1 MDDKIKRLAL
11 RRHPGHAPCLV
22 ALKTPFVPLFVPLFC
37 DPPVLCQRAP
47 G

>member
-1 MDDKIKRLAL
+1 MDDKIKRPSLC
-11 RRHPGHAPCLV
+11 RHPGHAPCLA
-22 ALKTPFVPLFVPLFC
+22 ALKTLFVPLFC

>member
-1 MDDKIKRLAL
+1 MDDKIKGPSL
-11 RRHPGHAPCLV
+11 RRHPGHAPCLAV
-22 ALKTPFVPLFVPLFC
+22 LKTLFVPLFMPLFC